1 MSMRHRRRG
10 RAGEQA
16 AGAASARR
24 LLPGDGVSRPERI
37 PLRPR
42 SIAALFFLAALAALI
57 APAARAQTVTVTTD
71 ATGVNPVNLGLQDCI
86 DNRSIVFKWNL
97 NVTPTASDTVRIF
110 ITKDTASCSAT
121 SEPTT
126 APSPP
131 LIQPTTVQQSDQATA
146 TAKQLLLD
154 LPNGCANTEHK
165 ATSPFTVFFCVRRT
179 TPPSV
184 LGGGGLSTGTLQVNF
199 ALVPPNAPSPPVATP
214 GDSHLRMDWTSNDS
228 GDQTYDVYVVPTL
241 TPVDPA
247 RRARSK
253 IAGTNTDVTNDSA
266 GNALVNDRDYDLFVR
281 STDAFGNNSA
291 LSSPASHGR
300 PIQIDDF
307 YTHYR
312 SSGGSAH
319 GGGGCSTGGGAGLL
333 AAAVLV
339 AALFRRRRGG
349 AIAASLIALAPAA
362 APAADWTGLDRA
374 PRRWLVAF
382 KLDRYD
388 PQIDTEK
395 GLNGAQPYHDIFHG
409 RAPPRYQ
416 LEVDYQ
422 ALHPFGAVLFGLTAG
437 FWQNHGKGLL
447 PSTGAPSNDNATI
460 NIVPVGFVAGYRL
473 DWFAD
478 RYRWL
483 PIVPY
488 AQVGLTAAL
497 WASFNGAGNVTNAP
511 SGGRGSGWSYGYTT
525 ALGVAIDLGAI
536 DLGLAREAYV
546 DTGIQRTSIFA
557 EYGWTRLN
565 DFGKAGTLI
574 LSDRAWRF
582 GVSVEF

>member
-1 MSMRHRRRG
+1 MSVRHRRGG

-110 ITKDTASCSAT
+110 ITKDTASCCAT
-121 SEPTT
+121 S
-126 APSPP
+126 
-131 LIQPTTVQQSDQATA
+131 
-146 TAKQLLLD
+146 
-154 LPNGCANTEHK
+154 EHK

-300 PIQIDDF
+300 PIQIDEF

-319 GGGGCSTGGGAGLL
+319 GGGGCSTGAGAGLL

-339 AALFRRRRGG
+339 AALFRR
-349 AIAASLIALAPAA
+349 
-362 APAADWTGLDRA
+362 
-374 PRRWLVAF
+374 
-382 KLDRYD
+382 
-388 PQIDTEK
+388 
-395 GLNGAQPYHDIFHG
+395 
-409 RAPPRYQ
+409 
-416 LEVDYQ
+416 
-422 ALHPFGAVLFGLTAG
+422 
-437 FWQNHGKGLL
+437 
-447 PSTGAPSNDNATI
+447 
-460 NIVPVGFVAGYRL
+460 
-473 DWFAD
+473 
-478 RYRWL
+478 
-483 PIVPY
+483 
-488 AQVGLTAAL
+488 
-497 WASFNGAGNVTNAP
+497 
-511 SGGRGSGWSYGYTT
+511 
-525 ALGVAIDLGAI
+525 
-536 DLGLAREAYV
+536 
-546 DTGIQRTSIFA
+546 
-557 EYGWTRLN
+557 
-565 DFGKAGTLI
+565 
-574 LSDRAWRF
+574 
-582 GVSVEF
+582 